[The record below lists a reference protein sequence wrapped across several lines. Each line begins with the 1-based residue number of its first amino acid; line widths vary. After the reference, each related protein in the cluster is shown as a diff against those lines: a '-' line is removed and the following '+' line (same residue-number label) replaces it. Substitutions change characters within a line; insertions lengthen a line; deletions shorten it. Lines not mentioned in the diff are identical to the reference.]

1 MNEDLQS
8 TSVPDDVVLT
18 VDDTSVAFR
27 VGGDVVQATRGVSFE
42 LRRGQTLAI
51 VGESGS
57 GKSVT
62 SMAVVGLLPG
72 SATVSGSIRFGGQE
86 LVGATEETL
95 RSIRGSRIAVI
106 FQEPMTAL
114 NPVYTVGTMI
124 AQALRAH
131 GFEGGAAEVRKRST
145 ELLAMVGMPAPE
157 KQIDQ
162 YPHQL
167 SGGLRQRA
175 MIAIAISG
183 DPEVL
188 IADEPTTALDVTVQA
203 EILQLLRGLQQRLGM
218 SMIFITHDMGV
229 VADVADRVCVMR
241 QGQVVETADVY
252 ALFAEPKA
260 EYTKS
265 LLAAVPR
272 MGVSSGA
279 EHGSDL
285 VQTKLALRIDNLTVT
300 YPGRMGKPNFTA
312 VDSVTFDVPAGEI
325 VGLVGES
332 GSGKS
337 TIGRAIIGLA
347 DITSGGVE
355 IAGVDIAPLS
365 TKRRRLQ
372 LRRVSVVF
380 QDPASSLNP
389 RATIG
394 RSVTEPLWRQ
404 GVERNRRELRRR
416 AGELLERV
424 KLPGSWQDRYPHE
437 LSGGQRQRIG
447 IARAIAIS
455 PELLVADEPTSAL
468 DVSVQ
473 AEVLEIFRELQSDLG
488 FSCVFIS
495 HDLAVVEMLANSVVV
510 LRRGQVAEKG
520 DANQILRRPSEAYT
534 RELIAAAPIPDPV
547 AQRRTR

>member
-1 MNEDLQS
+1 MNEDLVS
-8 TSVPDDVVLT
+8 NNASDDVVLS
-18 VDDTSVAFR
+18 VDDTSIAFR
-27 VGGDVVQATRGVSFE
+27 VGGDIVQATRGVSFE
-42 LRRGQTLAI
+42 LHRGQTLAI

-62 SMAVVGLLPG
+62 SMAIVGLLPG
-72 SATVSGSIRFGGQE
+72 SATVSGSIQFDGHE
-86 LVGATEETL
+86 LVGATEEAL
-95 RSIRGSRIAVI
+95 RGIRGSRIAVI

-124 AQALRAH
+124 AQALKAH
-131 GFEGGAAEVRKRST
+131 GFDGGAKKFRQRT
-145 ELLAMVGMPAPE
+145 LELLEMVGMPAPE
-157 KQIDQ
+157 TQIDQ

-175 MIAIAISG
+175 MIALAISG

-203 EILQLLRGLQQRLGM
+203 EILELLRGLQQRLGM

-229 VADVADRVCVMR
+229 VADIADRVCVMQ
-241 QGQVVETADVY
+241 QGRVVEIADVY
-252 ALFAEPKA
+252 SLFAQPDA
-260 EYTKS
+260 EYTQS

-272 MGVSSGA
+272 MGSSDAVEGDDGLA
-279 EHGSDL
+279 QADR
-285 VQTKLALRIDNLTVT
+285 ALRIENVTVT
-300 YPGRMGKPNFTA
+300 YPGRLGKPDFTA
-312 VDSVTFDVPAGEI
+312 VEGVSFDVPRGEI

-347 DITSGGVE
+347 DVTAGRIEV
-355 IAGVDIAPLS
+355 AGVDVATLS
-365 TKRRRLQ
+365 PKKRRRQ
-372 LRRVSVVF
+372 LRHVSVVF

-404 GVERNRRELRRR
+404 GVVRGRRDLRSR

-424 KLPGSWQDRYPHE
+424 QLPASWQDRYPHE

-473 AEVLEIFRELQSDLG
+473 AEVLDIFRELQSDLG

-495 HDLAVVEMLANSVVV
+495 HDLAVVELLASSVVV
-510 LRRGQVAEKG
+510 LRRGRVAEMG
-520 DANQILRRPSEAYT
+520 DARKILGQPTAEYT
-534 RELIAAAPIPDPV
+534 RELIAAAPVPDPV
-547 AQRRTR
+547 VQRRGR